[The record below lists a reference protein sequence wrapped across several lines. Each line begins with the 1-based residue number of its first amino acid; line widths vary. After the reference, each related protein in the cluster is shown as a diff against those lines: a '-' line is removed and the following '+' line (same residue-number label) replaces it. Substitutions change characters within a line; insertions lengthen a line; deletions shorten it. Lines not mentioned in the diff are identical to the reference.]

1 MRPSPSITQQ
11 WAGPAPGWGDAAP
24 LHAGM
29 RPLRAQLRDMAEAT
43 EGPAKGQAKAK
54 WASGGRAGVP
64 APHPTEM

>member
-24 LHAGM
+24 LRAGM
-29 RPLRAQLRDMAEAT
+29 RPLRAQLRDM
-43 EGPAKGQAKAK
+43 AKAK